1 MLYFGRHRDENAD
14 GLILVN
20 IKYTDISYWLMCGNM
35 EDIDKITDS
44 FQCIRTNIYKNN
56 LSSGEGLV
64 GGFSPTGSRDFFNRK
79 LVFFSVFF
87 GPTDLAIY
95 AFW

>member
-1 MLYFGRHRDENAD
+1 MLYFGRHHDDNAD

-44 FQCIRTNIYKNN
+44 FQCIRANIYKKQSKQWGR
-56 LSSGEGLV
+56 LGRGL
-64 GGFSPTGSRDFFNRK
+64 FPS
-79 LVFFSVFF
+79 
-87 GPTDLAIY
+87 
-95 AFW
+95 WE